1 MNEINYYTNKIENLI
16 NNNDYSVSLVSE
28 VSIFIDN
35 AVGEIDD
42 KDTLA
47 IFLDKYLMYYN
58 AFIYTEDGEDY
69 VDNFLKYILIVYS
82 RANDIRKE
90 YWYNIYLETI
100 ENKHLSESLIKYI
113 ERVKKSF
120 D

>member
-35 AVGEIDD
+35 AVEEIDD

-58 AFIYTEDGEDY
+58 AFIYTENG
-69 VDNFLKYILIVYS
+69 
-82 RANDIRKE
+82 
-90 YWYNIYLETI
+90 
-100 ENKHLSESLIKYI
+100 
-113 ERVKKSF
+113 
-120 D
+120 